1 MHTKIPYTI
10 RQPIELDMYN
20 CIYHICVHVLWC
32 HDHMELG
39 PSLGGKL
46 GPPLF
51 VTKDRSAHINYKTYF
66 SSSEYSHNYLHNHDK
81 KNHIFLH
88 DCTDTIAS
96 EVASLFLIS
105 VLYIN

>member
-1 MHTKIPYTI
+1 MHTKLPYTI

-46 GPPLF
+46 GPPL
-51 VTKDRSAHINYKTYF
+51 DRIIDRFNFDLLSLEGVQK
-66 SSSEYSHNYLHNHDK
+66 
-81 KNHIFLH
+81 
-88 DCTDTIAS
+88 
-96 EVASLFLIS
+96 VALIRQ
-105 VLYIN
+105 IQDAEDQR